1 MNEVK
6 YAIKIDGKITP
17 VTCID
22 FDNDVVEVNEEVC
35 RGFSI
40 EDVEL
45 MRYIGLQDKNGRD
58 IYTGMNVKYE
68 KVLYTDCSR
77 GEVEEIIEPIYG
89 KVYFAEELWFGIEH
103 EDGTGSILTVG
114 TVDGD
119 DFEILDV

>member
-1 MNEVK
+1 MTEVK
-6 YAIKIDGKITP
+6 YAIKIDRKIIP

-22 FDNDVVEVNEEVC
+22 FANEVVELKDDW
-35 RGFSI
+35 RIFSFQN
-40 EDVEL
+40 VEL

-77 GEVEEIIEPIYG
+77 EEVEEMLEPIYG

-103 EDGTGSILTVG
+103 EDGTGSIFTVG

-119 DFEILDV
+119 DFEILDA